1 MNSIPSVD
9 ALAKALV
16 TKLDGNKDNQVSTEE
31 FTTFLTKLL
40 SGVQNATAPTPA
52 AGAAAT
58 SASAVRFEGFD
69 FAKAGDPAT
78 SAKYA
83 FASIAQRVGTMPA
96 NAPDAERWFNT
107 SIKGEMEKLG
117 HKIDWVKGER
127 FQFSNWQGTFV
138 VDYLRGA
145 SASNPALAWQVE

>member
-16 TKLDGNKDNQVSTEE
+16 TKLDGNKDSQVSTEE

-40 SGVQNATAPTPA
+40 SGVQTAAAPPPA
-52 AGAAAT
+52 AGAAA
-58 SASAVRFEGFD
+58 SASAVTVRGLRLRQGGRPRHLGEICLRVDRATRGHD
-69 FAKAGDPAT
+69 AG
-78 SAKYA
+78 
-83 FASIAQRVGTMPA
+83 QV
-96 NAPDAERWFNT
+96 PDAERWFNT

-145 SASNPALAWQVE
+145 SAGNPALAWQVE